1 MGEKDAVSA
10 TNSQAYAA
18 LELGVLQVVTA
29 RADSGGL
36 RLFRLRVVAVGG
48 HPRSLPDFASPG
60 EERSSIVRK
69 SLLLRDEVGGK
80 VTEPAA
86 SPRLETRR
94 HVQKASKPRALW
106 AVELIEDFFHINF
119 FLRNLSHQN

>member
-29 RADSGGL
+29 RADSGGGGGL
-36 RLFRLRVVAVGG
+36 RLLRLQVVAVGG

-60 EERSSIVRK
+60 EERSSIVWKSFFAARGRRK
-69 SLLLRDEVGGK
+69 GYRASRQPKIRD
-80 VTEPAA
+80 
-86 SPRLETRR
+86 TRR
-94 HVQKASKPRALW
+94 HVPKASKPRALW
-106 AVELIEDFFHINF
+106 AVELVEDLFFKTKTI
-119 FLRNLSHQN
+119 